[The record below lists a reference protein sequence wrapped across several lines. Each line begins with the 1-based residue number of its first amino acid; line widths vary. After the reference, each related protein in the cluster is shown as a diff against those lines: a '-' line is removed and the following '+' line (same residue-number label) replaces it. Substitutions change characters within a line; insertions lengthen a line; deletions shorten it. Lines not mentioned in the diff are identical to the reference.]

1 MRMQGV
7 NRASGYQR
15 TTSSG
20 MVFDGKLP
28 ANNDSENMFPQNEIL
43 LLLIEEEMEL
53 SFRSLNCLNKA
64 GIRLIGQLVRKS
76 TSELLG
82 LPNFGR
88 TSLREIEKILT
99 DMDLKLEMTLDFPP
113 WNEDGNGSEL
123 IRILSLQERLGG
135 FCIDE
140 SAAGALGIDLN
151 EVNQKLRETNSAKS
165 RKALKII
172 HTKYLLDRLESKFQK
187 DMPFLTELISSH
199 RKWLERELR

>member
-1 MRMQGV
+1 
-7 NRASGYQR
+7 
-15 TTSSG
+15 

-64 GIRLIGQLVRKS
+64 GIRLIGQLVQKS

-123 IRILSLQERLGG
+123 IRILSLQEKLGG

-140 SAAGALGIDLN
+140 SAAGALGIDLK